1 MTDQRPGSSS
11 SGRMFYV
18 AYNQPME
25 RVDGENDVLEPVV
38 VAKVSYLFGL
48 QGAAAPA
55 GPSAVTGQ
63 GRRIRL

>member
-1 MTDQRPGSSS
+1 
-11 SGRMFYV
+11 MFYV

-25 RVDGENDVLEPVV
+25 RVDGENDVLELVV

-48 QGAAAPA
+48 QGAAALA

-63 GRRIRL
+63 GHRIRL